1 MSGVDDAGGPRGAR
15 APGASGDEPR
25 RHGGWRTR
33 RVLQLLPQV
42 GDPGRAPERRERSL
56 HADRI
61 VRPAAPRRRSPR
73 GRTFSGAVVHHVS
86 RSYPPAHGRTL
97 ERPEGT
103 TARPRVRLRVPEYDC
118 ASPGTTA
125 RARVRLRVP
134 GYDCASPGTT
144 SRVRVRPRG
153 PGYDRAVEP
162 THSAPTGSRL
172 AAARS
177 VITFA
182 QSCRRGVVAC
192 TRRPHPARHGRPPP
206 VRRPASRSIVEQGP
220 YSTYRARIPNPDS

>member
-33 RVLQLLPQV
+33 RGLPLLPLV

-103 TARPRVRLRVPEYDC
+103 TARPWVRLRVPGYDF
-118 ASPGTTA
+118 AGPSTTA
-125 RARVRLRVP
+125 RARVRLRVH
-134 GYDCASPGTT
+134 
-144 SRVRVRPRG
+144 
-153 PGYDRAVEP
+153 GYDRAVEP

>member
-103 TARPRVRLRVPEYDC
+103 T
-118 ASPGTTA
+118 S

-134 GYDCASPGTT
+134 GYDRAGPDTT
-144 SRVRVRPRG
+144 AQSSRTDRRP
-153 PGYDRAVEP
+153 PHSAP

-177 VITFA
+177 VTTFA

-220 YSTYRARIPNPDS
+220 YSTYRARIPNPD

>member
-1 MSGVDDAGGPRGAR
+1 MILAISRFESAKYRT
-15 APGASGDEPR
+15 PGASGDEPR

-61 VRPAAPRRRSPR
+61 VRPGAPRRRSPR

-103 TARPRVRLRVPEYDC
+103 TARPWVRLRVPGYDF
-118 ASPGTTA
+118 AGPSTTA
-125 RARVRLRVP
+125 RARVRLRVH
-134 GYDCASPGTT
+134 
-144 SRVRVRPRG
+144 
-153 PGYDRAVEP
+153 GYDRAGPGTTARSSRTDRRPPHSAP

-177 VITFA
+177 VTTFA

>member
-25 RHGGWRTR
+25 RHGGWHTR

-42 GDPGRAPERRERSL
+42 GGPGRVPERRERSL

-61 VRPAAPRRRSPR
+61 VRPGAPRRRSPR

-103 TARPRVRLRVPEYDC
+103 TSRARVRLRVPGYDR
-118 ASPGTTA
+118 AGSGTTA
-125 RARVRLRVP
+125 RARVRLRV
-134 GYDCASPGTT
+134 
-144 SRVRVRPRG
+144 

-177 VITFA
+177 VTTFA

>member
-1 MSGVDDAGGPRGAR
+1 MLAARAAHGLPARAGMSRAVTEDGARAGSCSCCLRSATPGGPRSVGSDLFMR
-15 APGASGDEPR
+15 TGSSGR
-25 RHGGWRTR
+25 LL
-33 RVLQLLPQV
+33 RVA
-42 GDPGRAPERRERSL
+42 G
-56 HADRI
+56 
-61 VRPAAPRRRSPR
+61 VR
-73 GRTFSGAVVHHVS
+73 AVVTS
-86 RSYPPAHGRTL
+86 QARSYPPAHGSTL

-103 TARPRVRLRVPEYDC
+103 TARPW
-118 ASPGTTA
+118 
-125 RARVRLRVP
+125 VRLRVP

-144 SRVRVRPRG
+144 SRVRVRPRVPGYDFAG
-153 PGYDRAVEP
+153 PSTTARARVRLRVHGYDRAVEP

>member
-125 RARVRLRVP
+125 RARVRLRVH
-134 GYDCASPGTT
+134 
-144 SRVRVRPRG
+144 
-153 PGYDRAVEP
+153 GYDRAGPDTTAQSSRTDRCPPHSAP
-162 THSAPTGSRL
+162 THSSAPTGSRL

-177 VITFA
+177 VTTFA

>member
-103 TARPRVRLRVPEYDC
+103 TARPWVRLRGSEYDF
-118 ASPGTTA
+118 AFPGTTA
-125 RARVRLRVP
+125 R
-134 GYDCASPGTT
+134 S
-144 SRVRVRPRG
+144 SRTDRRP
-153 PGYDRAVEP
+153 PHSAP

-177 VITFA
+177 VTTFA

>member
-42 GDPGRAPERRERSL
+42 GGPGRAPERRERSL

-61 VRPAAPRRRSPR
+61 VRPGAPRRRSPR

-103 TARPRVRLRVPEYDC
+103 TARPWVRLRVPGYDF
-118 ASPGTTA
+118 AGPSTTA
-125 RARVRLRVP
+125 RARVRLRVH
-134 GYDCASPGTT
+134 
-144 SRVRVRPRG
+144 
-153 PGYDRAVEP
+153 GYDRAVEP

-177 VITFA
+177 VTTFA

>member
-25 RHGGWRTR
+25 RHGGWHTR

-42 GDPGRAPERRERSL
+42 GGPGRVPERRERSL

-61 VRPAAPRRRSPR
+61 VRPGAPRRRSPR

-103 TARPRVRLRVPEYDC
+103 T
-118 ASPGTTA
+118 S

-134 GYDCASPGTT
+134 GYDRAGPDTT
-144 SRVRVRPRG
+144 ARSSRTDRRP
-153 PGYDRAVEP
+153 PHSAP

>member
-103 TARPRVRLRVPEYDC
+103 TAR
-118 ASPGTTA
+118 
-125 RARVRLRVP
+125 ARVRLRVH
-134 GYDCASPGTT
+134 
-144 SRVRVRPRG
+144 
-153 PGYDRAVEP
+153 GYDRAVEP

>member
-25 RHGGWRTR
+25 RHGGWHTR

-42 GDPGRAPERRERSL
+42 GGPGRVPERRERSL

-61 VRPAAPRRRSPR
+61 VRPGAPRRRSPR

-103 TARPRVRLRVPEYDC
+103 TSRARVRLRVPGYDR
-118 ASPGTTA
+118 AGSGTTA
-125 RARVRLRVP
+125 RARVRLRVH
-134 GYDCASPGTT
+134 
-144 SRVRVRPRG
+144 
-153 PGYDRAVEP
+153 GYDRAGPGTTARSSRTDRRPPHSAP

-177 VITFA
+177 VTTFA

>member
-1 MSGVDDAGGPRGAR
+1 MTKLAWDSIGKGLPARAGMSGVDDAGGPRGAR

-25 RHGGWRTR
+25 RHGGWHTR

-103 TARPRVRLRVPEYDC
+103 TSRARVRLRVPGYDR
-118 ASPGTTA
+118 AGSGTTA
-125 RARVRLRVP
+125 RARVRLRV
-134 GYDCASPGTT
+134 
-144 SRVRVRPRG
+144 

-177 VITFA
+177 VTTFA

>member
-25 RHGGWRTR
+25 RHGGWHTR

-42 GDPGRAPERRERSL
+42 GGPGRVPERRERSL

-61 VRPAAPRRRSPR
+61 VRPGAPRRRSPR

-103 TARPRVRLRVPEYDC
+103 T
-118 ASPGTTA
+118 S

-134 GYDCASPGTT
+134 GYDCAGPGTT
-144 SRVRVRPRG
+144 SRPRVRPRG
-153 PGYDRAVEP
+153 PGYDRAGPGTTARSSRTDRRPPHSAP

-177 VITFA
+177 VTTFA

>member
-103 TARPRVRLRVPEYDC
+103 TARPRVRLRVPGYDF
-118 ASPGTTA
+118 AGPSTTA
-125 RARVRLRVP
+125 RARVRLRVH
-134 GYDCASPGTT
+134 
-144 SRVRVRPRG
+144 
-153 PGYDRAVEP
+153 GYDRAVEP

>member
-103 TARPRVRLRVPEYDC
+103 TARPWVRLRGPGYDF
-118 ASPGTTA
+118 AGPSTTA
-125 RARVRLRVP
+125 RARVRLRVH
-134 GYDCASPGTT
+134 
-144 SRVRVRPRG
+144 
-153 PGYDRAVEP
+153 GYDRAVEP

>member
-73 GRTFSGAVVHHVS
+73 GRTFSRAVVHHVS

-103 TARPRVRLRVPEYDC
+103 TARPWVRLRVPGYDF
-118 ASPGTTA
+118 AGPSTTA
-125 RARVRLRVP
+125 RARVRLRVH
-134 GYDCASPGTT
+134 
-144 SRVRVRPRG
+144 
-153 PGYDRAVEP
+153 GYDRAVEP

>member
-25 RHGGWRTR
+25 RHGGWHTR

-42 GDPGRAPERRERSL
+42 GGPGRVPERRERSL

-61 VRPAAPRRRSPR
+61 VRPGAPRRRSPR

-103 TARPRVRLRVPEYDC
+103 T
-118 ASPGTTA
+118 S

-134 GYDCASPGTT
+134 GYDRAGSGTT
-144 SRVRVRPRG
+144 ARSSRTDRRP
-153 PGYDRAVEP
+153 PHSAP

-177 VITFA
+177 VTTFA

>member
-86 RSYPPAHGRTL
+86 RSYTMSRGRTL
-97 ERPEGT
+97 LRTVVPSCARSYLRAPGGYDFASPGT
-103 TARPRVRLRVPEYDC
+103 TARPRVRLRVPGYDR

-125 RARVRLRVP
+125 RARVRPRGRAGPIAALLTQPRP
-134 GYDCASPGTT
+134 T
-144 SRVRVRPRG
+144 RPRPD
-153 PGYDRAVEP
+153 PG
-162 THSAPTGSRL
+162 SL
-172 AAARS
+172 
-177 VITFA
+177 
-182 QSCRRGVVAC
+182 
-192 TRRPHPARHGRPPP
+192 PPDP
-206 VRRPASRSIVEQGP
+206 SSRSHNRVAG
-220 YSTYRARIPNPDS
+220 AL

>member
-25 RHGGWRTR
+25 RHGGWRTC
-33 RVLQLLPQV
+33 RVLQLLPLV
-42 GDPGRAPERRERSL
+42 GGPGRAPERRERSL
-56 HADRI
+56 HADQI
-61 VRPAAPRRRSPR
+61 VRPGAPRRRSPR

-103 TARPRVRLRVPEYDC
+103 TARPRVR
-118 ASPGTTA
+118 
-125 RARVRLRVP
+125 
-134 GYDCASPGTT
+134 
-144 SRVRVRPRG
+144 PRG

-177 VITFA
+177 VTTFA

>member
-25 RHGGWRTR
+25 RHGGWHTR

-42 GDPGRAPERRERSL
+42 GGPGRVPERRERSL

-61 VRPAAPRRRSPR
+61 VRPGAPRRRSPR

-103 TARPRVRLRVPEYDC
+103 T
-118 ASPGTTA
+118 S
-125 RARVRLRVP
+125 RARVRLRV
-134 GYDCASPGTT
+134 
-144 SRVRVRPRG
+144 

-177 VITFA
+177 VTTFA

>member
-103 TARPRVRLRVPEYDC
+103 TARPWVRLRVPGYDF
-118 ASPGTTA
+118 AGPSTTA
-125 RARVRLRVP
+125 RARVRLRVH
-134 GYDCASPGTT
+134 
-144 SRVRVRPRG
+144 
-153 PGYDRAVEP
+153 GYDRTVEP

>member
-103 TARPRVRLRVPEYDC
+103 TARPRVRPRGPGYDF
-118 ASPGTTA
+118 AGPSTTA
-125 RARVRLRVP
+125 RPRVRLRVH
-134 GYDCASPGTT
+134 
-144 SRVRVRPRG
+144 
-153 PGYDRAVEP
+153 GYDRAVEP

>member
-1 MSGVDDAGGPRGAR
+1 MLAARAAHGLPARAGMSRAVTEDGARAGSCSCCLRSATPGGPRSVGSDLFMR
-15 APGASGDEPR
+15 TGSSGR
-25 RHGGWRTR
+25 LL
-33 RVLQLLPQV
+33 RVA
-42 GDPGRAPERRERSL
+42 G
-56 HADRI
+56 
-61 VRPAAPRRRSPR
+61 VR
-73 GRTFSGAVVHHVS
+73 AVVPS
-86 RSYPPAHGRTL
+86 QARSYPPAHGRTL

-103 TARPRVRLRVPEYDC
+103 TARPW
-118 ASPGTTA
+118 
-125 RARVRLRVP
+125 VRLRVP

-144 SRVRVRPRG
+144 SRVRVRPRVPGYDFAG
-153 PGYDRAVEP
+153 PSTTARARVRLRVHGYDRAVEP